1 MHEIKIKVN
10 GDGTINTGS
19 KCRLQI
25 GVENEINRVKFVFE
39 LDETIEGTYHYIKF
53 LKDNI

>member
-39 LDETIEGTYHYIKF
+39 LDETIEGT
-53 LKDNI
+53 